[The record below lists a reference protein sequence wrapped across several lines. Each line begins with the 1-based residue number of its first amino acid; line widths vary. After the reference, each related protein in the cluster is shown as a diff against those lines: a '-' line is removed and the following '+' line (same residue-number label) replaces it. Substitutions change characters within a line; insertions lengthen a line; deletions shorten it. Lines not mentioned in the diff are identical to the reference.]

1 MATQTNKVVV
11 DVDSGTFMHIE
22 QLVLV
27 DLNELTE
34 EQQESFREG
43 DDGAIAEIADDEGND
58 LLSILKGCGYGD
70 LNYLN
75 CIAFSP
81 NAIRDEIHSNIE
93 MYADSYET
101 QKILLNLSTEKLQ
114 SFADSV
120 NSDWMWDRFV
130 DEMRVNVARVLNEAS
145 K

>member
-1 MATQTNKVVV
+1 MATQTDKVVV
-11 DVDSGTFMHIE
+11 DVDNATFLHIE

-34 EQQESFREG
+34 EQQASFHEG
-43 DDGAIAEIADDEGND
+43 DDGAIAEIADDEGNSVM
-58 LLSILKGCGYGD
+58 SILKGCGYGD

-75 CIAFSP
+75 CISFSTDS
-81 NAIRDEIHSNIE
+81 IRDEIHSNIE

-101 QKILLNLSTEKLQ
+101 QKILLNLSAEKLQ

>member
-1 MATQTNKVVV
+1 M
-11 DVDSGTFMHIE
+11 
-22 QLVLV
+22 
-27 DLNELTE
+27 
-34 EQQESFREG
+34 
-43 DDGAIAEIADDEGND
+43 
-58 LLSILKGCGYGD
+58 SILKGCGYGD

-75 CIAFSP
+75 CISFSP
-81 NAIRDEIHSNIE
+81 DSIRDEIHSNIE

-101 QKILLNLSTEKLQ
+101 QKILLNLSAEKLQ

-145 K
+145 